1 MKKRQFLLTAILI
14 GAMAVAA
21 GCSSKNNEEAAL
33 PAQTETT
40 QTEAEQTEAAQ
51 EEGTLETEKPVET
64 EASGVK
70 EQSTLTGVIDEI
82 KDFMFVVIDDND
94 TPYALSFGDEKP
106 EGLDEVKVGDRVVVT
121 YTGELSS
128 VDPFTGE
135 IISIKKAE

>member
-40 QTEAEQTEAAQ
+40 QIEEVQTETEQTEAEQTEAAQ
-51 EEGTLETEKPVET
+51 EEGTLET
-64 EASGVK
+64 

>member
-21 GCSSKNNEEAAL
+21 GCSSKNNEDAAL

-40 QTEAEQTEAAQ
+40 QIEAAQTETEQTEA
-51 EEGTLETEKPVET
+51 
-64 EASGVK
+64 

-94 TPYALSFGDEKP
+94 NPYALSFGDEKP
-106 EGLDEVKVGDRVVVT
+106 EGLDEVKAGDRVVVT